1 MTKFADDLRI
11 KVEENKNRAFLCI
24 ALPCMVMAGLFFLTI
39 LIPTMYSVPTIILHV
54 LLGLSTAILYSIFSS
69 VIDEKLKPRHLLLVK
84 VALWQGLV
92 YIISLFWWSIG
103 NKIGSGSIA
112 SISALFFLI
121 ASAGCGLILTGEK
134 VKAAFEYLKD
144 YDLLKGS
151 SEDNVFTVGDVILC
165 NVFEYLEAGKKDCR
179 EILFNKD
186 RFLHMLIL
194 GATGTGK
201 TSQVLIPM
209 IHQDVQNKEA
219 GVIVLEPKGDLAQ
232 KVKFMAK
239 HYDREA
245 FYFDPAMSDC
255 PYFNPLSGREID
267 VIENMATTFR
277 MLNPDSPTFFLDL
290 SEQLVRNAVKVLK
303 RMDRMDK
310 SKKPD
315 FYSTLNNLSTMLQN
329 RALGSQMIDRFNDLC
344 KKDGSMTPSEKKE
357 NEEICVYFQDDY
369 YQEKSKTF
377 ENTSGV
383 RSQVA
388 KICSNE
394 FLRDVLNPNPEE
406 LRPDGSGRYQCNDI
420 DFDKALAEGHVLCLS
435 TAQGTLRDL
444 SRFLGLFIILQLQS
458 AVFRRPGN
466 EDTRRSNF
474 LYIDEFQVFATPGFA
489 DMLTMGRSYRVA
501 SHLATQAR
509 AQMAMGGGKDGDN
522 FVTLVSTNA
531 RNVIL
536 FPGCSYE
543 DAKYYSDQ
551 FGEKEEVE
559 VQVGIT
565 RKKFNIFTG
574 GLEELGHPSESIR
587 ETKKM
592 VPVFTPTDLIYREFG
607 DIVYCIIKKNSIQT
621 PKIGKISYIPQEL
634 NKKLDSEIL
643 AYLAEFTK
651 KTEDE
656 MREIREREAEEK
668 VSALNDISF
677 DDGESIGEDSI
688 EDCPKPSAPIMPASE
703 KLSNSSGTDDDII
716 FNMALEDDDDK
727 EPEPANHAH
736 QTDTIDK
743 PHVIHTDK
751 TSAQI
756 EKETKEADVADC
768 LGDLDKVMQ
777 ALNISTDI
785 EEELPEDFEI
795 NNQSNSKKLTEEDDD
810 DDEELEEFDV

>member
-1 MTKFADDLRI
+1 MGKPIEKLQAKL
-11 KVEENKNRAFLCI
+11 EENKDKALICI
-24 ALPCMVMAGLFFLTI
+24 AFPCIVMGIIFILTLLFPKMYGTATI
-39 LIPTMYSVPTIILHV
+39 VLHIL
-54 LLGLSTAILYSIFSS
+54 LWMSTAILFGLFHSAIEEGKRTKYI
-69 VIDEKLKPRHLLLVK
+69 KLVK
-84 VALWQGLV
+84 LGLWQMVL
-92 YIISLFWWSIG
+92 YIITLFWWSIG
-103 NKIGSGSIA
+103 KKIGSESIA
-112 SISALFFLI
+112 SISGIFFFI
-121 ASAGCGLILTGEK
+121 SSAGFGLIVTNEK
-134 VKAAFEYLKD
+134 VSAWFEHLQGYN
-144 YDLLKGS
+144 LLSGISVERK
-151 SEDNVFTVGDVILC
+151 FTPGDVVLC
-165 NVFEYLEAGKKDCR
+165 NVFEDVEAGVKDSR
-179 EILFNKD
+179 EILLNKD

-209 IHQDVQNKEA
+209 IHQDVQNPEA

-239 HYDREA
+239 HYGRDA

-310 SKKPD
+310 TMPTD
-315 FYSTLNNLSTMLQN
+315 YYSTLNQLSTLLQN
-329 RALGSQMIDRFNDLC
+329 VALGGKMIDEFAKLC
-344 KKDGSMTPSEKKE
+344 KANKHSMAPSEAKE
-357 NEEICVYFQDDY
+357 NEEIVVYFQADY
-369 YQEKSKTF
+369 YQEKSKTY

-383 RSQVA
+383 RSQVS

-394 FLRDVLNPNPEE
+394 FLRDVLNPDPTQP
-406 LRPDGSGRYQCNDI
+406 RKDRDGNEILAADGKPIMQCNDI
-420 DFDKALAEGHVLCLS
+420 DFDKALAEGQVLCLS

-444 SRFLGLFIILQLQS
+444 SRFLGLFVILQLQS

-536 FPGCSYE
+536 FPGCSYD

-551 FGEKEEVE
+551 FGEKEECE
-559 VQVGIT
+559 VQVGIS
-565 RKKFNIFTG
+565 RKKFDIFTG
-574 GLEELGHPSESIR
+574 GFDSLGHPTESIR
-587 ETKKM
+587 ETKKL
-592 VPVFTPTDLIYREFG
+592 VPVFTPTELIYREFG
-607 DIVYCIIKKNSIQT
+607 DIVYCIIKNNSIQI
-621 PKIGKISYIPQEL
+621 PRIGKITYIPREV
-634 NKKLDSEIL
+634 NTKLDKEIL

-656 MREIREREAEEK
+656 LREIREREAAEK
-668 VSALNDISF
+668 VSRITEEISF
-677 DDGESIGEDSI
+677 DDECDDSQFVKPLSKKPELAHNSDNKFIDLSEEWTMEEARDQESDFKSV
-688 EDCPKPSAPIMPASE
+688 
-703 KLSNSSGTDDDII
+703 
-716 FNMALEDDDDK
+716 K
-727 EPEPANHAH
+727 E
-736 QTDTIDK
+736 
-743 PHVIHTDK
+743 
-751 TSAQI
+751 S
-756 EKETKEADVADC
+756 DVNDC
-768 LGDLDKVMQ
+768 LGDLGKVM
-777 ALNISTDI
+777 
-785 EEELPEDFEI
+785 EDLDLDFSGQRSAPSVTSE
-795 NNQSNSKKLTEEDDD
+795 